1 MMQQSCTGKY
11 YLCSTMI
18 VFSHIPKTAGTSLK
32 YILRNNYGVKHI
44 DAIKTKRTPYTDE
57 DLRFAKKIFRNP
69 QAITGHNVVDPISNF
84 AGPDDQLIT
93 ILREPVSRCASHY
106 QDNMLRNNLSI
117 SFEEWIS
124 IGENQDLS
132 VKIIA
137 GCGDVKK
144 AKRLLRDAYTF
155 TGITEHFSDSVRLM
169 KLQLGKPLNLDF
181 RRLITARNND
191 IKHQLLGDDASLKLL
206 KKYNAGDA
214 ELYDYA
220 LNELFLPALETH
232 SEALERIPLPEQK
245 NIQRN
250 EPTVRN
256 SVRFNKYIYRQLI
269 KLLRSTIHDA

>member
-1 MMQQSCTGKY
+1 
-11 YLCSTMI
+11 MI

-44 DAIKTKRTPYTDE
+44 DALKTKRTPYTDE
-57 DLRFAKKIFRNP
+57 DLRFAKKIFREP
-69 QAITGHNVVDPISNF
+69 QAITGHNFLDPLSNF

-93 ILREPVSRCASHY
+93 ILREPVTRCASHY
-106 QDNMLRNNLSI
+106 QDNMLRSNLSI

-124 IGENQDLS
+124 HAENQDLS

-137 GCGDVKK
+137 GSTDVEK
-144 AKRLLRDAYTF
+144 AKRLLMEAYSF
-155 TGITEHFSDSVRLM
+155 TGITEYFDDSVRFM
-169 KLQLGKPLNLDF
+169 QLQLGKPLNLDY

-191 IKHQLLGDDASLKLL
+191 IKNRLLGDDASLKLL
-206 KKYNAGDA
+206 KKYNSRDA

-232 SEALERIPLPEQK
+232 SEALERIPRPEQK
-245 NIQRN
+245 NIRRN

-256 SVRFNKYIYRQLI
+256 SVRFNKFIYRQLI
-269 KLLRSTIHDA
+269 KLMRSQNHHEKA